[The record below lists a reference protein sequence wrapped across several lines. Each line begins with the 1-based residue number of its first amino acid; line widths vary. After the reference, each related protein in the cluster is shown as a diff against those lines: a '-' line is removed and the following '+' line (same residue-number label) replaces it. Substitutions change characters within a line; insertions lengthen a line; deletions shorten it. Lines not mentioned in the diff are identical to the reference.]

1 MDPQSG
7 VDNTCTGC
15 GQPRPIESFLKN
27 GKVQKTCLS
36 CRDKKNRQNAQ
47 KRAAV
52 DALANASINRIM
64 MQDFFRILKAMK
76 GQTIED
82 LKQIVDISGYTAPI
96 DPKEVASYISDNI
109 LTAINFKF
117 KYHCAQLLDRQKK
130 SKKHEDPTKHR
141 DRLPMQR
148 FHCRGWLTL
157 TIDLQKFQVT
167 IELTHE
173 YHAEYV
179 DVRVMNEIK
188 EYIQTNLQ
196 QMPRNIWENLGTRSV
211 NITEKQIYY
220 WWMTLSQHIWKK
232 DENQIQS
239 AIKIIEQYDNIEILL
254 TVEDSGVTMISF
266 GVKEIINRLGVNAVE
281 IGVDATCMC

>member
-1 MDPQSG
+1 
-7 VDNTCTGC
+7 
-15 GQPRPIESFLKN
+15 
-27 GKVQKTCLS
+27 
-36 CRDKKNRQNAQ
+36 
-47 KRAAV
+47 
-52 DALANASINRIM
+52 
-64 MQDFFRILKAMK
+64 
-76 GQTIED
+76 
-82 LKQIVDISGYTAPI
+82 
-96 DPKEVASYISDNI
+96 
-109 LTAINFKF
+109 
-117 KYHCAQLLDRQKK
+117 
-130 SKKHEDPTKHR
+130 
-141 DRLPMQR
+141 MQR

-239 AIKIIEQYDNIEILL
+239 AIKIIEQYNNIEILL